1 MGALSA
7 LATTKDAGI
16 RKTTYEPLY
25 KTEPGKGGHFVRR
38 KVVDVVSQSRVGAE
52 NKTGA
57 MLFVGSH
64 FRFRPHSGLITS
76 PPILFDLCLTFVKF
90 FFQDFLPSSYSWP
103 SLPSFATISCSAADN
118 FVE

>member
-1 MGALSA
+1 MGGQWVWKTKGALG
-7 LATTKDAGI
+7 T
-16 RKTTYEPLY
+16 RKATYEPLY

-64 FRFRPHSGLITS
+64 FRFRPHSGLITAN
-76 PPILFDLCLTFVKF
+76 PLLFDLCLTFVKA
-90 FFQDFLPSSYSWP
+90 QISYLHSIP
-103 SLPSFATISCSAADN
+103 NCAT
-118 FVE
+118 